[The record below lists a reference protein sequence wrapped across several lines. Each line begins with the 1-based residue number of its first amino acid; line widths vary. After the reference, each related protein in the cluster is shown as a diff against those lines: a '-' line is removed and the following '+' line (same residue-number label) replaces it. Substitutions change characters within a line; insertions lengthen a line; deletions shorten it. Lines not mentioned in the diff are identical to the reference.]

1 MARVA
6 VNEAAGVPEHTLQNP
21 TARLPARGRC
31 AGSGRVCTAARFVS
45 SWSESQQRPWGE
57 DRAGARCGSFE
68 ASVSPTRTPE
78 PDVRVP
84 THPALCE
91 FVSLGY
97 ATVASA
103 RVHGV
108 GICLPR

>member
-1 MARVA
+1 MRSVWETRHLYGSSGPGERRCHRE
-6 VNEAAGVPEHTLQNP
+6 VRIGPG
-21 TARLPARGRC
+21 RG
-31 AGSGRVCTAARFVS
+31 G
-45 SWSESQQRPWGE
+45 
-57 DRAGARCGSFE
+57 GSFE
-68 ASVSPTRTPE
+68 ASVSPARTPE

-108 GICLPR
+108 GICPPR